1 MVEELISLHSM
12 HVGFVPSVY
21 CSTAT
26 TVRVHSF
33 QLDQNAHKKF
43 PRDLKTVLNNT
54 HLCTSVHN
62 NTLSVAHLQI
72 QTFSHSLEQKK
83 KKMGT
88 VKYVMA
94 NIATIPIWKHQQ
106 LQKDIVNFDVLE

>member
-1 MVEELISLHSM
+1 MVEELISLYSM
-12 HVGFVPSVY
+12 HVGFIPSVY

-72 QTFSHSLEQKK
+72 QTFSHSLEQKTK
-83 KKMGT
+83 TKNGYCEMCDGT
-88 VKYVMA
+88 YC
-94 NIATIPIWKHQQ
+94 NNT
-106 LQKDIVNFDVLE
+106 NLETSTAAKRYSKL

>member
-1 MVEELISLHSM
+1 MVEELISLYSM
-12 HVGFVPSVY
+12 HVGFIPSVY
-21 CSTAT
+21 CITTT

-43 PRDLKTVLNNT
+43 RDLKTVLNNT

-62 NTLSVAHLQI
+62 NTVSVAHLQI
-72 QTFSHSLEQKK
+72 QTFYHSLEQKK
-83 KKMGT
+83 TGT

-94 NIATIPIWKHQQ
+94 HIATIPIWKHQQ
-106 LQKDIVNFDVLE
+106 LQKDIVSFDALE